1 MKTLI
6 STIGCLLALQGCAA
20 PNLTMEP
27 FYTPTNII
35 AVPFPNS
42 TSNAFNTPI
51 KIQPIEDRRQ
61 NDHSLI
67 GENREK
73 DTSRPIYSNKNISAF
88 TTETLKQAFTAW
100 GGKTSNNADISL
112 HGEIVQLFVIE
123 THLYVAE
130 VRINFYLK
138 DKQGKVIWEGS
149 KYGKAKRFGKSMSSG
164 NYNEALGDALRES
177 FSQLFSDEM
186 FCASWTSHNAGK
198 VSASGQQGVEPTS
211 IKDELIKLINAG
223 FDEATL
229 LGHIKQTKLSR
240 KLTANELIEWKKSG
254 IPIKVINQLLTEDKH
269 KP

>member
-1 MKTLI
+1 MKKLI
-6 STIGCLLALQGCAA
+6 LIFGCLFTLQGCAT
-20 PNLTMEP
+20 PNLTMDP
-27 FYTPTNII
+27 LYTPTNII
-35 AVPFPNS
+35 AVPFPNP
-42 TSNAFNTPI
+42 TSNAFNTAITIYPL
-51 KIQPIEDRRQ
+51 EDRRRHDQ
-61 NDHSLI
+61 KLI

-73 DTSRPIYSNKNISAF
+73 DTPRPIYSNKAISAF
-88 TTETLKQAFTAW
+88 TTDTLKQAFATW
-100 GGKTSNNADISL
+100 GGKTSNNSDISL

-149 KYGKAKRFGKSMSSG
+149 KYGKAKRFGKSMASG
-164 NYNEALGDALRES
+164 NYNEVLSDALRES

-186 FCASWTSHNAGK
+186 FCASWTSRNAGK

-211 IKDELIKLINAG
+211 LKDELIKLITAG

-254 IPIKVINQLLTEDKH
+254 IPIKVINQLLAEGEH
-269 KP
+269 